1 MENNCHSGF
10 GEGNI
15 LQPFSAFPLPSFA
28 LAEGIFW
35 RAEMSLLAEAGH
47 SSSPIAARTAAEADT
62 PDHVVQQGCDA
73 FLIDLLQ
80 DEIGPAMG
88 CTELG
93 AAALAAAKAAEVL
106 GTAPERL
113 TLTVSPNVYKNGV
126 NVGIPGTA
134 LKGLAYAAALGAL
147 IRRSDLGL
155 NVLDGVTS
163 RLADEA
169 KSLVDKGCVSAGFDP
184 DASDPVFVRAEA
196 VRDGHTAS
204 ATIRQRHSRFVD
216 IRLDGVPQMAQA
228 AAVDADAEEGSLAR
242 LAAVPVRDLI
252 RSTLAL
258 NASSLRFLLD
268 AARTNRQAALTG
280 FENKQSTLGPAL
292 RNAAASNGVRDTVVE
307 NVQLMTAAASEARMR
322 GLPVPVYSLSG
333 SGNHGITALLSVFVV
348 AEELGAD
355 EEHMCRALAL
365 ASLLAVYVKAQ
376 TGRLTSYCG
385 CAIAPATGVAAATVY
400 LKNGSVE
407 AMIHAMQSVIGTFS
421 GMLCDG
427 AKLSCAYKVST
438 VASTA
443 VQFAQLALAGA
454 FVPKGDGIVGEEI
467 EDTIRNLGILNDP
480 GMKETDRVVLGLL
493 REPGRACAE
502 RG

>member
-1 MENNCHSGF
+1 
-10 GEGNI
+10 
-15 LQPFSAFPLPSFA
+15 
-28 LAEGIFW
+28 
-35 RAEMSLLAEAGH
+35 MSLSVKAGNG
-47 SSSPIAARTAAEADT
+47 SSPVAARSAAEATT
-62 PDHVVQQGCDA
+62 PDHEGQKVCDA

-80 DEIGPAMG
+80 AEIGPAMG

-93 AAALAAAKAAEVL
+93 AAALAAAKAAEAL
-106 GTAPERL
+106 GAAPESL
-113 TLTVSPNVYKNGV
+113 KLTVSPNFYKNGV
-126 NVGIPGTA
+126 NVGIPGTS
-134 LKGLAYAAALGAL
+134 LKGLAYAGALGAL

-155 NVLDGVTS
+155 NVLDGVTD
-163 RLADEA
+163 RLAAEA
-169 KSLVDKGCVSAGFDP
+169 KSLVDNGRVSAGFDP
-184 DASDPVFVRAEA
+184 DACDPVFVHAEA
-196 VRDGHTAS
+196 ARDGHSAS
-204 ATIRQRHSRFVD
+204 ATIRERHSRFVD
-216 IRLDGVPQMAQA
+216 IRHDGVPQMVEA
-228 AAVDADAEEGSLAR
+228 ATTDADAEEDSLAR

-252 RSTLAL
+252 RNALAL
-258 NASSLRFLLD
+258 KVSSLRFLFD
-268 AARTNRQAALTG
+268 AARTNRDAALTG

-292 RNAAASNGVRDTVVE
+292 RSAAEANRAHGTMMG

-355 EEHMCRALAL
+355 EEHLCRALAL

-407 AMIHAMQSVIGTFS
+407 AMVHAMQSVIGTFS

-438 VASTA
+438 VASMA
-443 VQFAQLALAGA
+443 VQFAQLALDGA
-454 FVPKGDGIVGEEI
+454 YVPKGDGIVGEEI
-467 EDTIRNLGILNDP
+467 EDTIRNLGVLNDP
-480 GMKETDRVVLGLL
+480 GMKETDRVVLSLL
-493 REPGRACAE
+493 REPGRSRAQH
-502 RG
+502 G

>member
-1 MENNCHSGF
+1 MTLF
-10 GEGNI
+10 VK
-15 LQPFSAFPLPSFA
+15 
-28 LAEGIFW
+28 
-35 RAEMSLLAEAGH
+35 AGP
-47 SSSPIAARTAAEADT
+47 SSSPIAARTAAEATT
-62 PDHVVQQGCDA
+62 PDHDRLQASDA

-80 DEIGPAMG
+80 AEIGPAMG

-93 AAALAAAKAAEVL
+93 AAALAAAKAAELL
-106 GTAPERL
+106 GATPESL
-113 TLTVSPNVYKNGV
+113 KLTVSPNVYKNGV
-126 NVGIPGTA
+126 NVGIPGTV
-134 LKGLAYAAALGAL
+134 LKGLAYASALGAL

-155 NVLDGVTS
+155 NVLDGVTAG
-163 RLADEA
+163 LASEA
-169 KSLVDKGCVSAGFDP
+169 ESLVDSDRVSAGFDP
-184 DASDPVFVRAEA
+184 DASDPVFVRADA
-196 VRDGHTAS
+196 VGGGHTAS

-216 IRLDGVPQMAQA
+216 IRHDGVPQMMEA
-228 AAVDADAEEGSLAR
+228 ATGDADSEEDSLAR

-252 RSTLAL
+252 RNALAL

-268 AARTNRQAALTG
+268 AAHTNREAALTG
-280 FENKQSTLGPAL
+280 FADKQSTLGPAL
-292 RNAAASNGVRDTVVE
+292 RGAIHGTRGTMAG

-355 EEHMCRALAL
+355 EEHLCRALAL

-407 AMIHAMQSVIGTFS
+407 AMVHAMQSVIGTFS

-438 VASTA
+438 VAAMA
-443 VQFAQLALAGA
+443 VQFADLALGGA
-454 FVPKGDGIVGEEI
+454 YVPSCDGIVGAEI
-467 EDTIRNLGILNDP
+467 EDTIRNLGVLNDP
-480 GMKETDRVVLGLL
+480 GMKETDRVVLSLL
-493 REPGRACAE
+493 RQPGKPRCTQGQVVAGDRPADE
-502 RG
+502 VTSRSFAPDSKRRI

>member
-1 MENNCHSGF
+1 MKAGQS
-10 GEGNI
+10 
-15 LQPFSAFPLPSFA
+15 SA
-28 LAEGIFW
+28 
-35 RAEMSLLAEAGH
+35 
-47 SSSPIAARTAAEADT
+47 PIAARTAAEVAT
-62 PDHVVQQGCDA
+62 PDHDGERVCDA

-80 DEIGPAMG
+80 SEIGPAMG

-106 GTAPERL
+106 GTVPESL
-113 TLTVSPNVYKNGV
+113 TLTVSPNFYKNGV
-126 NVGIPGTA
+126 NVGIPGTV
-134 LKGLAYAAALGAL
+134 LKGLAYAGALGAL

-155 NVLDGVTS
+155 NILDGVTS
-163 RLADEA
+163 HLAGEA
-169 KSLVDKGCVSAGFDP
+169 KNLVDSGRVSAGFDP
-184 DASDPVFVRAEA
+184 EASDPVFVKADA
-196 VRDGHTAS
+196 AGDGHAAS

-216 IRLDGVPQMAQA
+216 IRLDGVPQMVEATA
-228 AAVDADAEEGSLAR
+228 SDADTEEDSLAR

-252 RSTLAL
+252 RNALAL

-268 AARTNRQAALTG
+268 AARINRQAALTG
-280 FENKQSTLGPAL
+280 FDDKQSTLGPAL
-292 RNAAASNGVRDTVVE
+292 RSAAHGSHGTIAG

-333 SGNHGITALLSVFVV
+333 SGNHGITALLSVLVV

-355 EEHMCRALAL
+355 EEQLCRALAL

-400 LKNGSVE
+400 MKNGSVE
-407 AMIHAMQSVIGTFS
+407 AMVHAMQSVIGTFS

-438 VASTA
+438 VAAMA
-443 VQFAQLALAGA
+443 VQFAELALSGA
-454 FVPKGDGIVGEEI
+454 FVPNGDGIVGEEI
-467 EDTIRNLGILNDP
+467 EDTIRNLGVLNDP
-480 GMKETDRVVLGLL
+480 GMKETDRVVLSLL
-493 REPGRACAE
+493 RAPGRAHTNGA
-502 RG
+502 GL